1 MLGTNLSL
9 RSQHEKPFPAVVR
22 PLVVSVPL
30 SGNSAS
36 GNSATRRIPVACQ
49 WG

>member
-1 MLGTNLSL
+1 MRDTNLSL
-9 RSQHEKPFPAVVR
+9 RSQHEKPLPAAVR

-30 SGNSAS
+30 S